1 LTLSGRRTYDR
12 VSPHRWA
19 AVRFT
24 QEESPVPVHG
34 FHTVKA
40 GTSSKSFFVHA
51 AEPGS
56 QAGRTGLA
64 ADMSGAGAAFV
75 REGAMGPQR
84 VALVPGRVGEHVEGG
99 FVEVDPDLLPGVYQF
114 GAPEAMLAEGSTQA
128 ILVLRFPGAEIEPV
142 EVQLVAYD
150 PQDPKCIGMT
160 QLGDERRHEFLRRAL
175 PRLTEQELSLG
186 EAAER
191 ELAGRLTEQGGG
203 A

>member
-1 LTLSGRRTYDR
+1 MTMGDRPGSG
-12 VSPHRWA
+12 
-19 AVRFT
+19 

-40 GTSSKSFFVHA
+40 GTTSKSFFVHA
-51 AEPGS
+51 VEPESG
-56 QAGRTGLA
+56 AARTGLTS
-64 ADMSGAGAAFV
+64 DIPGASAAFV
-75 REGAMGPQR
+75 REGDAGPRQ
-84 VALVPGRVGEHVEGG
+84 VTLVSGRVGGHVEGG
-99 FVEVDPDLLPGVYQF
+99 LVEVDPDLLPGVYQF
-114 GAPEAMLAEGSTQA
+114 DAPDAMLADGSTQA
-128 ILVLRFPGAEIEPV
+128 ILILRFPGAEIEPV

-175 PRLTEQELSLG
+175 PRLTEQELALG

-191 ELAGRLTEQGGG
+191 ELAGRLAEHKAGDG

>member
-1 LTLSGRRTYDR
+1 
-12 VSPHRWA
+12 
-19 AVRFT
+19 
-24 QEESPVPVHG
+24 VPVHG

-40 GTSSKSFFVHA
+40 GTTSKSFFVHA
-51 AEPGS
+51 VDPGS
-56 QAGRTGLA
+56 NAGRTGLA
-64 ADMSGAGAAFV
+64 ADTPGASAGFV
-75 REGAMGPQR
+75 REGDTVPGR
-84 VALVPGRVGEHVEGG
+84 VALVPGRVGAHVEGG

-114 GAPEAMLAEGSTQA
+114 GAPDAMLAEGSTQA
-128 ILVLRFPGAEIEPV
+128 ILMLRFPGVEIEPV

-175 PRLTEQELSLG
+175 PRLTEQELALG

-191 ELAGRLTEQGGG
+191 ELAGRMAGHEAHEAPAAEGG